1 MAQQMTAA
9 ELFEEL
15 ERRLACTWLA
25 GSRGR
30 DRPLRPPHLSD
41 NTALLGHLNLIHP
54 NQVQV
59 LGSTEVR
66 YLQGLRKN
74 SREDALER
82 LFHSGTQVILMAEG
96 LEPPE
101 DFVERAEVEGLPI
114 WQTAVSSYD
123 AIAMLRHVF
132 TNRLAE
138 KTVVHGV
145 FLEVLGIGL
154 LITGESRVGKS
165 ELALELIT
173 RGHRLVADD
182 SPQFARIAPDI
193 LNGTAPPILQDL
205 LEVRG
210 LGVLNIRAMY
220 GDNAIKMNKYLRL
233 VIHLADFDAQ
243 YARNEDRLQGNLS
256 VREILGIAV
265 PQITLPVA
273 PGRNL
278 AVLVEAAVRNHLL
291 RSSGYNAADDLIA
304 RQERQIAEQT
314 PDT

>member
-1 MAQQMTAA
+1 MSEQMTAS
-9 ELFEEL
+9 ELYEAL
-15 ERRLACTWLA
+15 NERLGCRWLSGHAGGGRL
-25 GSRGR
+25 
-30 DRPLRPPHLSD
+30 LRPPHLSD

-59 LGSTEVR
+59 LGSTETR
-66 YLQGLRKN
+66 YLKGLRKN
-74 SREDALER
+74 SREDALDR
-82 LFHSGTQVILMAEG
+82 LCTSGTQIILMAEG
-96 LEPPE
+96 LDPPTGLS
-101 DFVERAEVEGLPI
+101 ERAEAVDLPV
-114 WQTAVSSYD
+114 WQTGTSSYD

-173 RGHRLVADD
+173 RGHRLIADD
-182 SPQFARIAPDI
+182 SPRFARIAPDI
-193 LNGTAPPILQDL
+193 LNGTAPPVLQDL

-220 GDNAIKMNKYLRL
+220 GDNAIKTNKYLRL
-233 VIHLADFDAQ
+233 IIHLTDFDED
-243 YARNEDRLQGNLS
+243 YTRSEDRLRGNCS
-256 VREILGIAV
+256 EREILGLRI

-304 RQERQIAEQT
+304 RQERLIAEHT
-314 PDT
+314 HNS